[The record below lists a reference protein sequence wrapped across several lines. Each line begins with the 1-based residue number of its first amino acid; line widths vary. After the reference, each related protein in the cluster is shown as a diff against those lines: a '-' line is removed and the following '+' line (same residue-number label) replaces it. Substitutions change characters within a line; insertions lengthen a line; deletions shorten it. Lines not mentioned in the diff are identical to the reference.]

1 MKLRSFLD
9 SQSGFRYI
17 IERLSLSSSYSRQVL
32 MDTPFTSTLKDI
44 KAEYEN
50 LTTFYRQFVEKGKFN
65 FTILGIK
72 DKLSLVRDIRGSV
85 LRLERGVT
93 LDDVELFEI
102 KSLALI
108 SEDVKHIFKE
118 TGLNVEYLNLCD
130 LSSVLNILDPEG
142 HRISSFYVYE
152 SYSEEL
158 SQIRKEIKS
167 AESFNEELHYRASL
181 IEEKVRKELCS
192 SLIAYVKTI
201 RESLSALANLDIII
215 AKSLQIKDLNLTFPE
230 ISKKELFYTGLFNPE
245 VSDNISKDGREFQKI
260 DITIGNSKPV
270 LITGANMGG
279 KSVTLKTLAL
289 SQLLFHFSFGI
300 PATATSI
307 SAVNEVFLISGD
319 YQDISKGLSS
329 FASEMIKIDEV
340 IRAFNSGKRIL
351 ALIDEPAGTTN
362 PSEGTALVSALLN
375 RLSDK
380 ESFIVI
386 TTHYN
391 IDNSDCKRLR
401 VKGYCDGKMDYS
413 LVAAEGSEAPREA
426 IKIARSLNID
436 ESWINEAEL
445 IVNQR

>member
-32 MDTPFTSTLKDI
+32 MDTPFTSTVKDI

-50 LTTFYRQFVEKGKFN
+50 LITFYRQFVEKGKFH

-93 LDDVELFEI
+93 LDDVELFEL

-108 SEDVKHIFKE
+108 SEDINHIFKE

-130 LSSVLNILDPEG
+130 LSSVLKILDPEG

-152 SYSEEL
+152 SYSVEL

-167 AESFNEELHYRASL
+167 AEIFNEELHYKASL
-181 IEEKVRKELCS
+181 IEENVRKELCNK
-192 SLIAYVKTI
+192 LMADVKNI
-201 RESLSALANLDIII
+201 RDSLSALANLDIII
-215 AKSLQIKDLNLTFPE
+215 AKSLQIKELKLTFPE
-230 ISKKELFYTGLFNPE
+230 ISKKELSFIGLFNPE
-245 VSDNISKDGREFQKI
+245 VSDNISKDGRDFQKI
-260 DITIGNSKPV
+260 NIGIGNYKPV

-289 SQLLFHFSFGI
+289 SQILFHFSFGI
-300 PATATSI
+300 PATSASI

-340 IRAFNSGKRIL
+340 IKALNAGKRIL

-362 PSEGTALVSALLN
+362 PLEGTALVSALLN
-375 RLSDK
+375 RLSGK
-380 ESFIVI
+380 ESFIII

-391 IDNSDCKRLR
+391 IDNAECKRLR

-413 LVAAEGSEAPREA
+413 LVAAEGKEAPREA

>member
-32 MDTPFTSTLKDI
+32 MDTPFTSTVKDI

-50 LTTFYRQFVEKGKFN
+50 LINFYRQFVEKGKFH

-72 DKLSLVRDIRGSV
+72 DKVSLVRDIRGSI
-85 LRLERGVT
+85 LRLERGVI

-118 TGLNVEYLNLCD
+118 TGINIEYLNLCD

-181 IEEKVRKELCS
+181 IEEKVRKELCCK
-192 SLIAYVKTI
+192 LMAYVTTI

-215 AKSLQIKDLNLTFPE
+215 AKSLQVKELELTFPE
-230 ISKKELFYTGLFNPE
+230 ISKKELSYTGLFNPE

-260 DITIGNSKPV
+260 DIAIGNSKPV

-300 PATATSI
+300 PAKSASI

-340 IRAFNSGKRIL
+340 IKAFNSGKRIL

-380 ESFIVI
+380 DSFIVI

-401 VKGYCDGKMDYS
+401 VKGYCEEKMDYS
-413 LVAAEGSEAPREA
+413 LVAAEGNEAPREA

>member
-300 PATATSI
+300 PATAASI

>member
-9 SQSGFRYI
+9 SQSGFRFI
-17 IERLSLSSSYSRQVL
+17 VERLSLSSSYSRQVV
-32 MDTPFTSTLKDI
+32 MDTPFTYTIKDI
-44 KAEYEN
+44 KAGYAD
-50 LTTFYRQFVEKGKFN
+50 LTMFYRQFIEKGRFH
-65 FTILGIK
+65 FTILAIK
-72 DKLSLVRDIRGSV
+72 DKLSLVRDIKGSV

-108 SEDVKHIFKE
+108 SEDIKCIFKE
-118 TGLNVEYLNLCD
+118 TGLNIEYLNLCD

-158 SQIRKEIKS
+158 CQIRREIKS
-167 AESFNEELHYRASL
+167 AESFNEELHYKASL

-192 SLIAYVKTI
+192 KLMPYVNTI
-201 RESLSALANLDIII
+201 RESLSALTNLDIII
-215 AKSLQIKDLNLTFPE
+215 AKSVQIKELGLTFPE
-230 ISKKELFYTGLFNPE
+230 ISKKELSYTGLFNPE
-245 VSDNISKDGREFQKI
+245 VSDNISKDGREFQRI
-260 DITIGNSKPV
+260 DINIGNYNPV

-300 PATATSI
+300 PAISASI
-307 SAVNEVFLISGD
+307 SAINEVFLISGD

-340 IRAFNSGKRIL
+340 IKTLNTGKRIL

-362 PSEGTALVSALLN
+362 PLEGTALVSALLN

-391 IDNSDCKRLR
+391 IDNAECKRLR

-413 LVAAEGSEAPREA
+413 LVAAEGNEAPREA

>member
-32 MDTPFTSTLKDI
+32 MDTPFTCTVKDI

-50 LTTFYRQFVEKGKFN
+50 LITFYGQFVEKGKFN

-181 IEEKVRKELCS
+181 IEEKVRKELCCK
-192 SLIAYVKTI
+192 LMAYVITI
-201 RESLSALANLDIII
+201 RESLSALANLDIIV
-215 AKSLQIKDLNLTFPE
+215 AKSLQVKELELTFPE
-230 ISKKELFYTGLFNPE
+230 ISKKELSYTGLFNPE

-260 DITIGNSKPV
+260 DIAIGNSKPV

-300 PATATSI
+300 PATSASI

-340 IRAFNSGKRIL
+340 IKAFNSGRRIL

-401 VKGYCDGKMDYS
+401 VKGYCEEKMDYS
-413 LVAAEGSEAPREA
+413 LVAAEGKEAPREA